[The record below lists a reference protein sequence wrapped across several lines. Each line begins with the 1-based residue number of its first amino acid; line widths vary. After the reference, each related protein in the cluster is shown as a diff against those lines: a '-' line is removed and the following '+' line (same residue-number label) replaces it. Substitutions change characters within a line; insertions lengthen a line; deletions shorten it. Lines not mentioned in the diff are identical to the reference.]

1 MNDVLF
7 FASFAEFLS
16 VLGGYAF
23 HLRREKSLTAKD
35 AKKPRKGRKENRRS
49 YLRLAPSSA
58 MYMIS
63 CLKINRLGW
72 SSRVNLT
79 MFLS

>member
-1 MNDVLF
+1 MTFCSLRPLRSF
-7 FASFAEFLS
+7 FASFAVTLFTC
-16 VLGGYAF
+16 VGKIFNRKG
-23 HLRREKSLTAKD
+23 REES
-35 AKKPRKGRKENRRS
+35 RKGRKENRRS
-49 YLRLAPSSA
+49 YLRLASSSA